1 MPSEPAIA
9 ASQPTIELP
18 VPTETRPR
26 AAAPQL
32 AAVQVA
38 AAAGAAAASG
48 WRPKP
53 HFYLTVLALWAMA
66 VAWFH
71 PQLATLPALGR
82 TVWAKGALWFFVL
95 FIDIA
100 WGYAAYN
107 ISVIAFGAWYAR
119 RTRRAPRQ
127 LPAVAGELPAVAM
140 LYTTCNDF
148 VECSVRSCIAQDY
161 PDYRVYILDDGTD
174 PDCRARIDRLAA
186 AHPERVRVIRRSDH
200 RAYKA
205 GNLNH
210 ALATIAREPL
220 FALVDADE
228 ILPPRFLRALV
239 PRLLSQPDCGFVQ
252 ATHRSNPDTTSSLAR
267 DIGPGVDSHWRWY
280 HPLRND
286 YGFVMLLGHGALVRR
301 QAWQDAGGFPEL
313 VSEDLAF
320 ALRARE
326 AGWRGRFA
334 EDVVCYEEFPEDVR
348 AFRVRHMKWTR
359 GTCEFLVR
367 ETGRLLR
374 SRRISWVE
382 KLDILLPTL
391 NLPLSFLFFLF
402 VLDANLVLT
411 SLYGTIATMT
421 WVIGGRP
428 WLVPVLRLNPAF
440 DVLDR
445 ADLYVVT
452 LIALVSPVLC
462 FVIDMA
468 RRPRRLWFFL
478 AQSTALYGALGPL
491 SSIGVVLFAF
501 TRRAVFHVTAD
512 RGRDRTS
519 RHGMTRLRTSWMEF
533 ARRSHPDDPLV
544 QGIELVCGAILVTL
558 ACVTVQLPFLGLAL
572 GYLMLPIL
580 HHVPWDRRPVRVAL
594 QVPLS
599 LILVGLA
606 LGSLSL
612 MGIQTVFFGYGFH
625 F

>member
-9 ASQPTIELP
+9 VPQPAIEL
-18 VPTETRPR
+18 
-26 AAAPQL
+26 AAAVDTGSCR
-32 AAVQVA
+32 AVVVQVA
-38 AAAGAAAASG
+38 PAETS

-53 HFYLTVLALWAMA
+53 YLYLTVLTLWGVA

-71 PQLATLPALGR
+71 PQLATLPALGK
-82 TVWAKGALWFFVL
+82 TLWAKGALWFFVL

-107 ISVIAFGAWYAR
+107 VGVIVFGAYYAR
-119 RTRRAPRQ
+119 RSRRVPRAVATVSER
-127 LPAVAGELPAVAM
+127 PAVAL

-148 VECSVRSCIAQDY
+148 VECSVRSCIEQDY

-174 PDCRARIDRLAA
+174 PECRARIDRFAA
-186 AHPERVRVIRRSDH
+186 AHPGRILVIRRPD
-200 RAYKA
+200 RKAYKA

-228 ILPPRFLRALV
+228 ILPPHFLQALV
-239 PRLLSQPDCGFVQ
+239 PRLLSQPDCGFIQ
-252 ATHRSNPDTTSSLAR
+252 ATHRCNPHTTSSLAR
-267 DIGPGVDSHWRWY
+267 DVGPGVDSHWRWY

-301 QAWQDAGGFPEL
+301 QTWLDAGGFPEL

-374 SRRISWVE
+374 SRRVTWVE

-402 VLDANLVLT
+402 VLDANIVLT
-411 SLYGTIATMT
+411 SLYGDIATMT
-421 WVIGGRP
+421 WVIGGHP
-428 WLVPVLRLNPAF
+428 WLVPVLRLDPAF
-440 DVLDR
+440 EVLDR

-468 RRPRRLWFFL
+468 RHPRRLWSFL

-491 SSIGVVLFAF
+491 SSIGVVLFAL

-512 RGRDRTS
+512 KGRPETRGS
-519 RHGMTRLRTSWMEF
+519 RIAGRVRSSLLEF

-544 QGIELVCGAILVTL
+544 QGIELICGAVLVSL
-558 ACVTVQLPFLGLAL
+558 ACATVQLPFLGLAL

-580 HHVPWDRRPVRVAL
+580 HHVPWDCRPVRMAI
-594 QVPLS
+594 QVPLA
-599 LILVGLA
+599 LIILGVA

>member
-9 ASQPTIELP
+9 VPQPAIEL
-18 VPTETRPR
+18 
-26 AAAPQL
+26 AAAVDTGSCS
-32 AAVQVA
+32 AVVVQVA
-38 AAAGAAAASG
+38 PAETS

-53 HFYLTVLALWAMA
+53 YLYLTVLTLWGVA

-71 PQLATLPALGR
+71 PQLATLPALGK
-82 TVWAKGALWFFVL
+82 TLWAKGALWFFVL

-107 ISVIAFGAWYAR
+107 VGVIVFGAYYAR
-119 RTRRAPRQ
+119 RSRRAPREAVTVSER
-127 LPAVAGELPAVAM
+127 PAVAL

-148 VECSVRSCIAQDY
+148 IERSVRSCVEQDY
-161 PDYRVYILDDGTD
+161 PEYRVYILDDGTD
-174 PDCRARIDRLAA
+174 PECRARIDRFAA
-186 AHPERVRVIRRSDH
+186 AHPGRVRVIRRSDR

-228 ILPPRFLRALV
+228 ILPRHFLRSLV

-252 ATHRSNPDTTSSLAR
+252 ATHRCNPHTTSSLAR
-267 DIGPGVDSHWRWY
+267 DVGPGVDSHWRWY

-301 QAWQDAGGFPEL
+301 QAWLDAGGFPEL

-348 AFRVRHMKWTR
+348 ALRVRHMKWTR

-374 SRRISWVE
+374 SRRVTWVE

-402 VLDANLVLT
+402 VLDANIVLT
-411 SLYGTIATMT
+411 SLYGNIATMT

-440 DVLDR
+440 EVLDR

-468 RRPRRLWFFL
+468 RHPRRLWSFL

-491 SSIGVVLFAF
+491 SSIGVVLFAV
-501 TRRAVFHVTAD
+501 TRRAVFHVTGDSGGGERAALGQAQ
-512 RGRDRTS
+512 RV
-519 RHGMTRLRTSWMEF
+519 LAEF
-533 ARRSHPDDPLV
+533 ALRSHPDDVLV
-544 QGIELVCGAILVTL
+544 QTLEL
-558 ACVTVQLPFLGLAL
+558 ACATVLVVLALVTVQIPFLGLAL
-572 GYLMLPIL
+572 GYLMLPLL
-580 HHVPWDRRPVRVAL
+580 HHCSWGTAVVRVL
-594 QVPLS
+594 VQVPLV
-599 LILVGLA
+599 LIALGLA
-606 LGSLSL
+606 IGGLSL
-612 MGIQTVFFGYGFH
+612 MGVQTVFFGYGFH

>member
-9 ASQPTIELP
+9 QPTIELAA
-18 VPTETRPR
+18 TADIRPR
-26 AAAPQL
+26 AAAGT
-32 AAVQVA
+32 QVA
-38 AAAGAAAASG
+38 PAETL

-53 HFYLTVLALWAMA
+53 HFYLTVLTLWAVA

-71 PQLATLPALGR
+71 PQLATLPALGK

-107 ISVIAFGAWYAR
+107 VGVIVFGAWYAR
-119 RTRRAPRQ
+119 RARQMPRVMAAVSER
-127 LPAVAGELPAVAM
+127 PAVAL

-148 VECSVRSCIAQDY
+148 VESSVQSCIEQDY
-161 PDYRVYILDDGTD
+161 PDHRVYILDDGTD
-174 PDCRARIDRLAA
+174 PECRARIDRFAA
-186 AHPERVRVIRRSDH
+186 AHPARVRVIRRSTH

-210 ALATIAREPL
+210 ALGTVAREPL

-228 ILPPRFLRALV
+228 ILPPHFLQALV
-239 PRLLSQPDCGFVQ
+239 PRLLAEPDCGFVQ
-252 ATHRSNPDTTSSLAR
+252 ATHRCNPDTTSSLAR
-267 DIGPGVDSHWRWY
+267 DLGPGVDSHWRWY

-301 QAWQDAGGFPEL
+301 QAWLDAGGFPEL

-359 GTCEFLVR
+359 GTCEFLIR

-402 VLDANLVLT
+402 VLDANIVLT
-411 SLYGTIATMT
+411 SLYGNIATMT

-440 DVLDR
+440 EVLDR

-468 RRPRRLWFFL
+468 RHPRRLWSFL

-491 SSIGVVLFAF
+491 SSIGVVLFAL

-512 RGRDRTS
+512 RGRPQASPHGISGRVRTS
-519 RHGMTRLRTSWMEF
+519 LVEF

-544 QGIELVCGAILVTL
+544 QGIELVCGVVLVSL

-580 HHVPWDRRPVRVAL
+580 HNVRWDCRPVQAAI

-599 LILVGLA
+599 LIIVGVV

>member
-1 MPSEPAIA
+1 MPSEPGIA
-9 ASQPTIELP
+9 VPASTMELCPPAAGIRSASPT
-18 VPTETRPR
+18 R
-26 AAAPQL
+26 AAAR
-32 AAVQVA
+32 A
-38 AAAGAAAASG
+38 AA

-53 HFYLTVLALWAMA
+53 HLYLAVLTLWAIA

-71 PQLATLPALGR
+71 PQLATLPALGK
-82 TVWAKGALWFFVL
+82 TLWAKGALWFFVL

-100 WGYAAYN
+100 WAYAAYN
-107 ISVIAFGAWYAR
+107 VGVIVFGAWYAY
-119 RTRRAPRQ
+119 RTRRLPQATVSISEW
-127 LPAVAGELPAVAM
+127 PAVAL

-148 VECSVRSCIAQDY
+148 VERSVRSCVEQDY
-161 PDYRVYILDDGTD
+161 PDYRVYILDDGRD
-174 PDCRARIDRLAA
+174 AECHERIDAFAA
-186 AHPERVRVIRRSDH
+186 AHAGRVQVVRRPD
-200 RAYKA
+200 RKAYKA

-210 ALATIAREPL
+210 ALSSVAREPL

-228 ILPPRFLRALV
+228 VLPPDFLQALV
-239 PRLLSQPDCGFVQ
+239 PRLLAQPDCGFVQ
-252 ATHRSNPDTTSSLAR
+252 ATHRCNPRTSSSLAR
-267 DIGPGVDSHWRWY
+267 DLGPGVDSHWRWY

-286 YGFVMLLGHGALVRR
+286 YGFVMLLGHGALIRR
-301 QAWQDAGGFPEL
+301 QAWSDAGGFPEL

-334 EDVVCYEEFPEDVR
+334 DDVVCYEEFPESVR

-374 SRRISWVE
+374 SRHITWIE

-411 SLYGTIATMT
+411 GLYGTIATMT

-428 WLVPVLRLNPAF
+428 WMVPVLRLNPAF
-440 DVLDR
+440 AVLDR

-468 RRPRRLWFFL
+468 RHPRRLWSFL

-491 SSIGVVLFAF
+491 SSIGVVLFGL

-512 RGRDRTS
+512 RARRASPKRGIA
-519 RHGMTRLRTSWMEF
+519 GWLRGSLVEF

-544 QGIELVCGAILVTL
+544 QGIELVCGAVLVSL
-558 ACVTVQLPFLGLAL
+558 ACATVQLPFLGLAL
-572 GYLMLPIL
+572 GYLMLPLL
-580 HHVPWDRRPVRVAL
+580 HHVPWNCRLVQAAIQIPLAL
-594 QVPLS
+594 I
-599 LILVGLA
+599 ILGLA

>member
-9 ASQPTIELP
+9 VSRSTIELASAP
-18 VPTETRPR
+18 GALPPDTLPLGTAVARLAPR
-26 AAAPQL
+26 SSA
-32 AAVQVA
+32 
-38 AAAGAAAASG
+38 

-53 HFYLTVLALWAMA
+53 HFYLAVLTLWAMA

-71 PQLATLPALGR
+71 PQLATLPALGK
-82 TVWAKGALWFFVL
+82 TVWSKGALWFFVL

-107 ISVIAFGAWYAR
+107 VGVIVFGAWYAR
-119 RTRRAPRQ
+119 RQRRTPRQ
-127 LPAVAGELPAVAM
+127 EAAVTEYPAVAL

-148 VECSVRSCIAQDY
+148 VERSVRSCIEQDY
-161 PDYRVYILDDGTD
+161 PEHRVYILDDSTD
-174 PDCRARIDRLAA
+174 PECRGRIDRFAA
-186 AHPERVRVIRRSDH
+186 AHSGRVRVIRRSDR

-210 ALATIAREPL
+210 ALATVAREPL

-228 ILPPRFLRALV
+228 ILPPHFLRALV
-239 PRLLSQPDCGFVQ
+239 PRLLAQPDCGFVQ
-252 ATHRSNPDTTSSLAR
+252 ATHRCNPHTTSSLAR
-267 DIGPGVDSHWRWY
+267 DVGPGVDSHWRWY

-286 YGFVMLLGHGALVRR
+286 YGFVMLLGHGALLKR
-301 QAWQDAGGFPEL
+301 QAWLDAGGFPEL

-359 GTCEFLVR
+359 GTCEFLLR
-367 ETGRLLR
+367 ETGGLLR
-374 SRRISWVE
+374 SRRITWVE

-411 SLYGTIATMT
+411 SLYGNIATMT

-440 DVLDR
+440 EVLDR

-468 RRPRRLWFFL
+468 RQPRRLWTFL

-491 SSIGVVLFAF
+491 SSIGVILFAF

-512 RGRDRTS
+512 RARRLM
-519 RHGMTRLRTSWMEF
+519 RQRGMASRLRTALVEF

-544 QGIELVCGAILVTL
+544 QGIELVCGVLLVSL

-572 GYLMLPIL
+572 GYLMLPVL
-580 HHVPWDRRPVRVAL
+580 HNVRWDCRPVRAVIHL
-594 QVPLS
+594 P
-599 LILVGLA
+599 LILIIVGVV